1 MIPDNLS
8 RRQFMKFC
16 ALMASTLSLPATMI
30 PRITEALEHHSRQSV
45 IWLSFQ
51 ECTGCTEALLRADDV
66 ILEAGESLTLENL
79 IFNFISLDYHHTLQA
94 AAGAAAEQA
103 RRVAAQQAGYL
114 LVVEGSI
121 PLANYGYSTIAGLSH
136 IELLQQLAQ
145 GAQAIIAVG
154 NCAAFGGIAG
164 ALPNPTGAVA
174 VEQLLT
180 DKPLVQLPGCPPVP
194 TVLSATLVHLITFAT
209 VPELDRYRRP
219 QSFFGD
225 SVHTHCSRND
235 FFNQSLFAEHFDDEG
250 AKAGW
255 CLYKLGCKG
264 PVTYNACT
272 RHKWNGA
279 TSFPMQS
286 GHGCLGC
293 SEADFWDKG
302 SFYRSLFASSAER
315 TLPALG
321 QGVGVNAQGQT
332 VTVTT
337 EFAGGATVNEGQFY
351 QQLTLSLAKPIEIQ
365 GQIIADPAHI
375 GQLVELVVFA
385 AYIPL
390 GAPSKTPPLY
400 FMLAKSAQIL
410 PWNQDVVE
418 LTAFDSF
425 TLAATQT
432 RQLYQGQLL
441 ASGQLQIS
449 FGYRLPSGTVVTTAH
464 SIDILIT
471 E

>member
-1 MIPDNLS
+1 

-16 ALMASTLSLPATMI
+16 ALMASTLSLPPTMI
-30 PRITEALEHHSRQSV
+30 PRIAEALEHHSRQSV

-51 ECTGCTEALLRADDV
+51 ECTGCTEAMLRADNI

-94 AAGAAAEQA
+94 AAGAAAEYA
-103 RRVAAQQAGYL
+103 RMIAAQQEEYI

-121 PLANYGYSTIAGLSH
+121 PLAHPGYSTIAGLSNVD
-136 IELLQQLAQ
+136 LLQQMAQ

-154 NCAAFGGIAG
+154 NCAAFGGIGG

-174 VEQLLT
+174 VEQRLT

-209 VPELDRYRRP
+209 LPELDRYRRP

-225 SVHTHCSRND
+225 SVHTHCSRKD

-264 PVTYNACT
+264 PVTYNACS

-293 SEADFWDKG
+293 SEPNFWDKR
-302 SFYRSLFASSAER
+302 SIYSSLFASPSAR
-315 TLPALG
+315 TLPTLG
-321 QGVGVNAQGQT
+321 QGVGMNAQGQT

-337 EFAGGATVNEGQFY
+337 EFKGGATVNAGQFY
-351 QQLTLSLAKPIEIQ
+351 QQLTLSLAQSIEIQ
-365 GQIIADPAHI
+365 GQIIADPTHI
-375 GQLVELVVFA
+375 GQSVELVVFA
-385 AYIPL
+385 AYTPL
-390 GAPSKTPPLY
+390 GAPLVTPPLY
-400 FMLAKSAQIL
+400 FMLAKPTQIL

-418 LTAFDSF
+418 LTALDSF

-432 RQLYQGQLL
+432 QRLYQGQLL
-441 ASGQLQIS
+441 ASGQLHIS